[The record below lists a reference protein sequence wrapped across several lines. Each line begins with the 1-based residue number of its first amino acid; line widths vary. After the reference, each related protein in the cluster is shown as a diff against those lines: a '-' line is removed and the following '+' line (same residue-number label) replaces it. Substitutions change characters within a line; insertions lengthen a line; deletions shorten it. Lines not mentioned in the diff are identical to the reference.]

1 MCGKQ
6 LTETWRKY
14 EQTGSSPR
22 VRGAAVVRTVDH
34 PCIGIIPACAG
45 SSLVSSRL
53 LGASRDHPRV
63 CGEQAALDKAD
74 EAWRLREEV
83 RKLPAGVWSLGTRR
97 RRNALEGRAAD
108 LERDVDVVL
117 AAPSVVSSL
126 ACLGLGG
133 EFAPRSSKL
142 KGLVRL
148 ARSTRR
154 PHGLAAARDEM
165 TETFEA
171 IAAVRRRQQA
181 AETVAE
187 IDARLALKGM
197 RAPRSAPRPPRVKP
211 DETGARR
218 RLAGPHGTLGSRREG
233 FRQDQ
238 PQSAGPGR
246 WQRYRPQALTRPAPF

>member
-1 MCGKQ
+1 MCGK
-6 LTETWRKY
+6 
-14 EQTGSSPR
+14 
-22 VRGAAVVRTVDH
+22 
-34 PCIGIIPACAG
+34 
-45 SSLVSSRL
+45 
-53 LGASRDHPRV
+53 
-63 CGEQAALDKAD
+63 QAALDKAD

-108 LERDVDVVL
+108 LERGVDVVL

-148 ARSTRR
+148 APSARR

-165 TETFEA
+165 IETLEA

-187 IDARLALKGM
+187 IDARLALEGM
-197 RAPRSAPRPPRVKP
+197 RAPRSAPRPPHVVLCVKP
-211 DETGARR
+211 DKTGARR

-238 PQSAGPGR
+238 PQSAGLGR
-246 WQRYRPQALTRPAPF
+246 W